1 MAEANTIN
9 PIMFVADSML
19 GKLARYLRIMGY
31 DTAYQ
36 SSYPDKRLSEL
47 VMEGRILLTRN
58 QKTVRLYSDFIFIDC
73 DLVKDQLK
81 VVDSTLKLTRNQ
93 RDWFTR
99 CLTCNSALSKVDTE
113 VAREN
118 VPDFVFF
125 KYPERILLCPTCKR
139 FYWPGTHR
147 ERMVERLKDWG
158 F

>member
-1 MAEANTIN
+1 MR
-9 PIMFVADSML
+9 FVVDSML

-36 SSYPDKRLSEL
+36 RSYSGQGLSEL
-47 VMEGRILLTRN
+47 VKGGRVLLTRSSAN
-58 QKTVRLYSDFIFIDC
+58 ATEYPDAVFIDK

-81 VVDSTLKLTRNQ
+81 VVDAHLRLTRD
-93 RDWFTR
+93 RSKWFSR
-99 CLTCNSALSKVDTE
+99 CLVCNSPLSKPDGE
-113 VAREN
+113 EAKEH

-125 KYPERILLCPTCKR
+125 KYPEKIQFCPSCRR

-147 ERMVERLKDWG
+147 ERMVERLKGWG